1 MTSIALMSEGGVL
14 SFLDAPLR
22 AALPDAH
29 FSHWPDPAAREAE
42 IAICWAPPAGA
53 LAGMTRL
60 KLIHSIGAGVDKIM
74 ADPELPALPVCR
86 VVDPK
91 LAAAMAE
98 FILWGVLYFHRRF
111 DQVLAN
117 AAAGRWERLEQTA
130 AADKRV
136 SILGLGAMGE
146 EAARLV
152 AAAGYK
158 VSGWSRGPKTVP
170 GVTVHAGDG
179 ALDGFLAETDILVC
193 LLPLTA
199 ATLRILDT
207 RRLGRLPKGAA
218 IILVSRGQHVVVD
231 DLVALVRSGHLR
243 GAILDVFDA
252 EPLAPD
258 DPLWREP
265 GILVTPHMAGL
276 AKPRV
281 IAQQIAENIR
291 RLGAGEPLLNQ
302 ADRARGY

>member
-22 AALPDAH
+22 AALPDAR

-42 IAICWAPPAGA
+42 IAVCWAPPAGA
-53 LAGMTRL
+53 LAAMPRL

-74 ADPELPALPVCR
+74 ADPALPPLPICR

-98 FILWGVLYFHRRF
+98 FILWGTLYFHRRF
-111 DQVLAN
+111 DEVLAN
-117 AAAGRWERLEQTA
+117 AASGRWLRLEQTA

-136 SILGLGAMGE
+136 GILGLGAMGE

-152 AAAGYK
+152 ATAGYK

-170 GVTVHAGDG
+170 SVEVHAGDG
-179 ALDGFLAETDILVC
+179 ALDRFLAETDILAC
-193 LLPLTA
+193 LLPLTP
-199 ATLRILDT
+199 ATDRILDAA
-207 RRLGRLPKGAA
+207 RLGRLPKGAA
-218 IILVSRGQHVVVD
+218 VILVSRGQHLVVD
-231 DLVALVRSGHLR
+231 DLVGLIRSGHLR
-243 GAILDVFDA
+243 GAILDVFDT
-252 EPLAPD
+252 EPLAPN

-281 IAQQIAENIR
+281 IAQQIAANIR
-291 RLGAGEPLLNQ
+291 RLEAGEPLLNL
-302 ADRARGY
+302 ADQARGY